1 MRRPQTVISR
11 RARAETLNKIRVEM
25 FTLGISQVDLANAFD
40 PPLHVQYVSEK
51 LTLAKNIKYGRAGN
65 KPLNVSEKRMNEFVE
80 KFEQLKNQL
89 SGLSG

>member
-51 LTLAKNIKYGRAGN
+51 LRKS
-65 KPLNVSEKRMNEFVE
+65 VV
-80 KFEQLKNQL
+80 
-89 SGLSG
+89 